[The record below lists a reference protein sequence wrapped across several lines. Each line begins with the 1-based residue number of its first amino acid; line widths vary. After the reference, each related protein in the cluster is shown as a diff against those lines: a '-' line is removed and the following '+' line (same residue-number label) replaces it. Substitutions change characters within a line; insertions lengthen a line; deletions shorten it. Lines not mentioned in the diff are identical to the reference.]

1 MVHGF
6 AMRYSQLQYIQ
17 FIVKEIITIFDIGIF
32 AQVNI
37 TNPTTW
43 LVEFDALR
51 MLYSPAGEYNKTEI
65 EKMAASHFVEVY
77 W

>member
-1 MVHGF
+1 VKTIQMVHGF

-37 TNPTTW
+37 TNPTT
-43 LVEFDALR
+43 
-51 MLYSPAGEYNKTEI
+51 
-65 EKMAASHFVEVY
+65 
-77 W
+77 